1 MSQIA
6 QQVITP
12 TYADPSNVGET
23 YVNGPINLTVLGPCA
38 TLTFTV
44 MRGDLDQMM
53 KGQPQTK
60 MTAAV
65 ATRLTMPLEAAAQ
78 LRNMLNQIIQDQ
90 PIGTIV
96 PGSSRTQ

>member
-6 QQVITP
+6 QQIITP
-12 TYADPSNVGET
+12 TLV
-23 YVNGPINLTVLGPCA
+23 VNGPINFSVLGPCA

-65 ATRLTMPLEAAAQ
+65 ATRLVMPLDVAAQ
-78 LRNMLNQIIQDQ
+78 LKVLLNQIIQDQ
-90 PIGTIV
+90 PIGTIA
-96 PGSSRTQ
+96 PGTTRTQ